1 MNDQSR
7 AYFPALKA
15 RMHAAGISGNRL
27 ARQLG
32 HSGPGAVSRYLNG
45 KQGARPETLA
55 RIEAAFQALG
65 GPPRPDEFC
74 AACGRD
80 TYGGAGGDCAA
91 CQHRTGP
98 LPSPSA
104 PSPEIGRQRGTE
116 EPTKRT
122 IKREDLDFDA
132 FVREMVLQETVSTA
146 MRLREAE
153 QEAAGEGGPRVVRS
167 EGPWGSVVETAALEG
182 GEIGWW
188 PCTTCQQPNPER
200 EIRCERCQSFRF

>member
-55 RIEAAFQALG
+55 RIEAAFQALVAG
-65 GPPRPDEFC
+65 DPPP
-74 AACGRD
+74 
-80 TYGGAGGDCAA
+80 T
-91 CQHRTGP
+91 
-98 LPSPSA
+98 LPPQ
-104 PSPEIGRQRGTE
+104 EIGRQRGTE
-116 EPTKRT
+116 DPTKRT

-132 FVREMVLQETVSTA
+132 FVREMVLQETVATA

-200 EIRCERCQSFRF
+200 EIRCERCQAFRF